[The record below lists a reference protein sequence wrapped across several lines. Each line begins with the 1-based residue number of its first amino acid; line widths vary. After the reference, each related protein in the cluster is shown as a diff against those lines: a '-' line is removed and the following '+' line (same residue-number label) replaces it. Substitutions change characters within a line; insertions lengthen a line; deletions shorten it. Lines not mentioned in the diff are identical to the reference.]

1 MANNEIKGG
10 MIARQQEQKAAAK
23 GNKPVSPSE
32 LMKRTVNSQA
42 IQELLKGTLK
52 DGAQAFGAS
61 LIELYGSDGYLQGC
75 NPGDVAKEALKAAGL
90 RLPVSKQLG
99 FCYIIPRK
107 DHGVLKPNFQLG
119 YKGYIQLAMRTGAY
133 RYMNAGP
140 VYEGELIKVDKLTG
154 EVDLSGPIKSDTVVG
169 YFAFLETLNGFRK
182 TEYWSR
188 ERVEAHARRFSDSY
202 KSGAAI
208 WRNNFDEMAQKT
220 VLKALIS
227 KWGIMSIEMET
238 ALKSDDEM
246 LQAAD
251 RAAGSEG
258 VKAGTIETTGEE
270 VGGAEEPEAPTL
282 EGSGESLPWELTGEN
297 GEVLHG

>member
-10 MIARQQEQKAAAK
+10 MIARQQGQKAAVK

-32 LMKRTVNSQA
+32 LMKRAINSSA
-42 IQELLKGTLK
+42 MQELLKGTLK

-61 LIELYGSDGYLQGC
+61 LIELYGNDSYLQGC

-107 DHGVLKPNFQLG
+107 VHGVLKPNFQLG

-188 ERVEAHARRFSDSY
+188 ERVEAHARKFSDSY

-251 RAAGSEG
+251 RAAGGEAG
-258 VKAGTIETTGEE
+258 KAGTIETTGEE

-282 EGSGESLPWELTGEN
+282 TDSGESLPWELTGEN